1 MLWKQLKKWVV
12 LWFISLFLLRV
23 SFNVIFPVASV
34 SLQGV
39 SDWPEK
45 TAVIQVV
52 VLVQASHLWV
62 RYLFFRIWC
71 YVGLCPEAVP
81 SRYTTGLQGISQGMV
96 PAFSSGKFT
105 KWKSYLSSLIIF
117 FCPASK
123 KPIAFNYSTFW
134 SSLIICSSLT
144 NARDSLEFNIHIG
157 KLRMP
162 VTCFWIYWLKWDTI
176 VF

>member
-1 MLWKQLKKWVV
+1 M
-12 LWFISLFLLRV
+12 LRV

-34 SLQGV
+34 SLPGV

-45 TAVIQVV
+45 TAVIQVI
-52 VLVQASHLWV
+52 VLVQASHLCV
-62 RYLFFRIWC
+62 KYLLFRIWC
-71 YVGLCPEAVP
+71 SVGLCPEAVP
-81 SRYTTGLQGISQGMV
+81 SRYTTGLQGISEGIV
-96 PAFSSGKFT
+96 PAFSSWKPT

-117 FCPASK
+117 SLSRFK
-123 KPIAFNYSTFW
+123 KTTAFNYSTVW

-144 NARDSLEFNIHIG
+144 NARDSLEFNIHTG

-176 VF
+176 VL